1 MQWAALDSSL
11 SAASFAP
18 KEIRARISSC
28 FWRKWAGETPASWSR
43 RGFNPLRVVLG
54 FKMLEPLSVREPPCD
69 LRRDLSTTVRAEA
82 HVFNLHF
89 AHVDT
94 IY

>member
-1 MQWAALDSSL
+1 M
-11 SAASFAP
+11 
-18 KEIRARISSC
+18 
-28 FWRKWAGETPASWSR
+28 GETPASWSR

-54 FKMLEPLSVREPPCD
+54 LKMLEPLSVREPPCD
-69 LRRDLSTTVRAEA
+69 LRRDLCATVRAEA
-82 HVFNLHF
+82 HDFNLHF